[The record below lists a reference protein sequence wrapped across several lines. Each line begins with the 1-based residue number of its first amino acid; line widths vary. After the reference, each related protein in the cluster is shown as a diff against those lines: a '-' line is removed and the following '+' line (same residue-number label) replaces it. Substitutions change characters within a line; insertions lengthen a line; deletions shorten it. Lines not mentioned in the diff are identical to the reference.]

1 MSYSIS
7 PQDFIQQKNY
17 PKWTH
22 VTTVRE
28 GAETPLFKQNFTK
41 WVGKDEVTSLPT
53 GRVATTAKGDSHS
66 TRLVNQC
73 GVCVCNRTAGSPFF
87 PCVSCLFVCFLF
99 VCVCHVCVVCV
110 CVCVCVFV
118 CLCVSLIRGNGF
130 SIFCVYFVFVYMYV
144 YVCGSVCVHVCLHVC
159 VYLLYIRRI
168 IIVVSA
174 LKN

>member
-53 GRVATTAKGDSHS
+53 GRVSTTAKGDSHS
-66 TRLVNQC
+66 TRLVNRC
-73 GVCVCNRTAGSPFF
+73 GMCVCNRTAGSPFF
-87 PCVSCLFVCFLF
+87 PCVSCLFLF
-99 VCVCHVCVVCV
+99 VFSIFCVFCV
-110 CVCVCVFV
+110 CVCVWVCVCACVSACV
-118 CLCVSLIRGNGF
+118 CLCL
-130 SIFCVYFVFVYMYV
+130 
-144 YVCGSVCVHVCLHVC
+144 
-159 VYLLYIRRI
+159 RI
-168 IIVVSA
+168 IIVV
-174 LKN
+174 KY